1 MKKFFLLLLATGMLL
16 PIHAQSLREDIAKD
30 KQCSAG
36 YYKLYTFDGTQE
48 TPAPAGYRPFY
59 VSHYGRHGSR
69 YMIDEEKYTE
79 LVDHLAPA
87 DSLGILS
94 PLGKSVL
101 ERLRTIAA
109 DGKFRAGELSAVGA
123 RQHREIGS
131 RLYNRYPELF
141 AGDGEIDARS
151 TMRVRCVLSMQSFC
165 EALKENNPKLDITQS
180 SSLRNSYWLEFFN
193 KDTHDISPD
202 LYKYWKKGLY
212 VREKKDMLYKHVD
225 IDGMYDQFFT
235 SVPKV
240 NKEKKLSFLVKLYD
254 IGNNQK
260 GVESDINFYDIFSNE
275 DLYWFTVSDSYNQ
288 YSERGPNP
296 QAGGINMYYSK
307 LLLEDILN
315 RAQDAVDGNGRKAD
329 LRFGH
334 DIDLMALIPMMQ
346 INDWYMTGLDPETTG
361 EKWQIS
367 KLTPMAANLQFV
379 FYKNPQNEVLLKVM
393 HNEKEVKLPVP
404 TTQAPYY
411 KWSDFKDFYEKHM
424 AALPEPVTPTFY
436 E

>member
-1 MKKFFLLLLATGMLL
+1 MKKIFLLLLATGMLL
-16 PIHAQSLREDIAKD
+16 PLSAQSLRDDIAKD

-36 YYKLYTFDGTQE
+36 YYKLYSFDGTPE
-48 TPAPAGYRPFY
+48 TPAPAGYEPFY

-69 YMIDEEKYTE
+69 YMIDEENYTE

-87 DSLGILS
+87 DSLGKLS

-109 DGKFRAGELSAVGA
+109 DGKFRAGELSPIGA
-123 RQHREIGS
+123 QQHKGIGD
-131 RLYNRYPELF
+131 RLYHRYPKLF
-141 AGDGEIDARS
+141 SNDAKIDARS
-151 TMRVRCVLSMQSFC
+151 TMRVRCVLSMESFC
-165 EALKENNPKLDITQS
+165 EALKENNPALDVTQS
-180 SSLRNSYWLEFFN
+180 SSLRNSYWLEFYN

-202 LYKYWKKGLY
+202 YYKFWEKGLY
-212 VREKKDMLYKHVD
+212 IKEKNDMLYDNVD
-225 IDGMYDQFFT
+225 VNGLYDQLFT
-235 SVPKV
+235 SPQKISRG
-240 NKEKKLSFLVKLYD
+240 KKLGFLIRLYNLN
-254 IGNNQK
+254 NNQK
-260 GVESDINFYDIFSNE
+260 GVDSDVNFYDIFSDE
-275 DLYWFTVSDSYNQ
+275 DLYWFTVSDSY
-288 YSERGPNP
+288 YLYAKRGPSP

-315 RAQDAVDGNGRKAD
+315 RAQDAIDGNGRAAD

-334 DIDLMALIPMMQ
+334 DINLMALIPMMQ
-346 INDWYMTGLDPETTG
+346 MDEWYFTGLDPVTTG

-379 FYKNPQNEVLLKVM
+379 FYRNPQNEVLLKVL

-411 KWSDFKDFYEKHM
+411 KWEDFKDFYVKHM
-424 AALPEPVTPTFY
+424 ASLPEPVTPTFY